1 MSLDL
6 LSNVAASLMAALIVI
21 GLLAAFR
28 KLIFP
33 WVRDQFQA
41 PEPDV
46 QDGAERIDRCVSRH
60 VSEKQAR
67 KIVQSVEK
75 RLKAIE
81 DDLFGTELRIMK
93 EGKEIPIDDVREEL
107 YLEQDILEKFAAAIR
122 KDVWDSPPREG

>member
-21 GLLAAFR
+21 VLLAAFR

-46 QDGAERIDRCVSRH
+46 QDGAEGIALCVSRH

-67 KIVQSVEK
+67 KIVKSVEK

-81 DDLFGTELRIMK
+81 DDLYGTEVRIMK

-107 YLEQDILEKFAAAIR
+107 YVEQDILEKFAAAIR
-122 KDVWDSPPREG
+122 KEVWDSPPREG